1 MNKAN
6 GDGHTLLYWA
16 AYNGHPEMVRLLL
29 DNKANKKLADKVGQK
44 PLDMACLAL
53 PVGMTRE
60 KKKAE
65 ITETAPPRTPSTT
78 PSAAIPRQPHRS
90 ALTAFVSSAPAASLA
105 FEVARKS
112 SAGKM

>member
-1 MNKAN
+1 MCVPPPPRASRRAIPRRCCADVTR
-6 GDGHTLLYWA
+6 GLQFGHTPLYWA

-65 ITETAPPRTPSTT
+65 IT
-78 PSAAIPRQPHRS
+78 
-90 ALTAFVSSAPAASLA
+90 ALL
-105 FEVARKS
+105 R
-112 SAGKM
+112 